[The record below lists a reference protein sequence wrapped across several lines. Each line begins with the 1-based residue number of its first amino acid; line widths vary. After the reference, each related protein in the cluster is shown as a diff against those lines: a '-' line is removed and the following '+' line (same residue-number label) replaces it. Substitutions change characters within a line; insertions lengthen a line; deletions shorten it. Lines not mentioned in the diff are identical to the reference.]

1 VDPRVGRRGSERVKL
16 NKMIGL
22 VDGTTAP
29 RVLMGLLMLA
39 TTAVAQTDDVVV
51 KRFVGKWEGEISNL
65 RALDD
70 LTLII
75 KSMERQGNAWS
86 VEGAM
91 GPPGRMARFTGTVE
105 VIGADLVL
113 KFRTADGPVELTLWK
128 DGKYLFGFNF
138 RFGPGGGR
146 ELPMK
151 FEKVP

>member
-1 VDPRVGRRGSERVKL
+1 VKL

-22 VDGTTAP
+22 VDGRTAT

-39 TTAVAQTDDVVV
+39 TTAVAQTDDAVVT
-51 KRFVGKWEGEISNL
+51 RFVGKWEGEISNAAPGRALFARPL
-65 RALDD
+65 RVLDD

-75 KSMERQGNAWS
+75 ESMERQGNAWS

-128 DGKYLFGFNF
+128 DGKYLFEFNF